1 MAYSNK
7 VNELV
12 AAGSKAYSEKDY
24 DTASDKYGDACAEFH
39 EESGKD
45 DPDLLYLYGK
55 ALYQAAVASAGVFG
69 GEVNNAANEEEDN
82 QAEGNDDNDGAFQ
95 LEAPM
100 ADGEEVPDAPAA
112 EEEDGD
118 KDEDKKEEQ
127 GEEQSDN
134 NDNDT
139 QIASGGNSLFEEAWD
154 VLELARALWQDQYDE
169 HPDNKEVLEKLAEVY
184 DLLGEV
190 GLEVEN
196 FEQLAS
202 DLKQSLALRQKICG
216 DDTSNKLLVE
226 SNYKIALSEEYC
238 GNRELAIKY
247 LNTAIDLLTKQDA
260 DGDDAKADKEAL
272 LLDLRDK
279 LEEIKRDQTDT
290 EAEQMAQLKGLIGSA
305 FGATPEGL
313 LSATTKPAPAAVND
327 LTSMVKKRKAPKD
340 DKSAKRSKPISK

>member
-1 MAYSNK
+1 M
-7 VNELV
+7 

-24 DTASDKYGDACAEFH
+24 DTAGDKYGEACAEFNS
-39 EESGKD
+39 ETGKD

-69 GEVNNAANEEEDN
+69 GEVNNAANEEED
-82 QAEGNDDNDGAFQ
+82 AEAEDNDDGAFQ

-100 ADGEEVPDAPAA
+100 ADGEEVPEAPDAGDDKDKQEGDKQDEEKQEG
-112 EEEDGD
+112 EEEQPA
-118 KDEDKKEEQ
+118 DEE
-127 GEEQSDN
+127 G
-134 NDNDT
+134 NDT
-139 QIASGGNSLFEEAWD
+139 QIGAGGNSLFEEAWD
-154 VLELARALWQDQYDE
+154 ILEMARALWQDEYDE
-169 HPDNKEVLEKLAEVY
+169 HPDNKQVLEKLAEVY

-190 GLEVEN
+190 GLEAEN

-247 LNTAIDLLTKQDA
+247 LNTAIDLLTNQKA
-260 DGDDAKADKEAL
+260 DDDEAKADKKAL
-272 LLDLRDK
+272 LLDLKDK
-279 LEEIKRDQTDT
+279 LDEIMRDQTDT

-313 LSATTKPAPAAVND
+313 LSSLAAVKPTPAAVND
-327 LTSMVKKRKAPKD
+327 LTSMVKKRKASKD
-340 DKSAKRSKPISK
+340 DKSAKRSKPAPQ